1 MMNKEIEKKQEINS
15 KIIITATVMACII
28 AVVLIIPLILG
39 FNVKLSLILF
49 SYLRIPLLMCALT
62 ILVVSLYDLISRG

>member
-1 MMNKEIEKKQEINS
+1 MNKEIEKKQEINS